1 MSKLFI
7 ETIRIQNRRV
17 CNIKYHQ
24 KRFDDTRSAFF
35 PFAKK
40 INIRNA
46 IDTSLC
52 KTNMTKCRITY
63 NDNIV
68 SVEYQEY
75 SMRPIASLH
84 CVNIDKYDYSYKYL
98 DRPTLTNLFHQKP
111 ENIDDILIIKNE
123 KVTDT
128 HYANV
133 AFGDQNNWFTPKEP
147 LLNGTMRSYL
157 LDKGMIKEKH
167 ILQSDIVTFKYITL
181 FNAMIPFGKIKF
193 KTSNII

>member
-84 CVNIDKYDYSYKYL
+84 CVNIDQYDYSYKYL
-98 DRPTLTNLFHQKP
+98 DRSTLTNLFHQKP
-111 ENIDDILIIKNE
+111 ENIDDIE
-123 KVTDT
+123 AKVRT
-128 HYANV
+128 
-133 AFGDQNNWFTPKEP
+133 
-147 LLNGTMRSYL
+147 
-157 LDKGMIKEKH
+157 
-167 ILQSDIVTFKYITL
+167 ILQDKEALVASGCRGYEYAKKYFDRSIL
-181 FNAMIPFGKIKF
+181 AQQYVNYIK
-193 KTSNII
+193 TVV